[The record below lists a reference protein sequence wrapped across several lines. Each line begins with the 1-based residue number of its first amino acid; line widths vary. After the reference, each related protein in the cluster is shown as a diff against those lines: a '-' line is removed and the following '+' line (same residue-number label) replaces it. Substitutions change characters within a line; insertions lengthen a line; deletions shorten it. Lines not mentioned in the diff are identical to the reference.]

1 MPIHVVEVRALR
13 LAHKRGEGPGP
24 LCHPVHGNAAKQRLA
39 RAFEQR
45 LGFGPLVY
53 KALLLALH
61 ERLQAAA
68 VDCLHER
75 SRNLSR
81 NSGGRASSPGGLWL
95 PCRKRYFPLWEF
107 HRRLF
112 SSHIPWCG
120 TVIVPILCNEDMNI
134 VASCLTSNPITKCSS
149 LHSPPINVGSF
160 RKQFGRS

>member
-95 PCRKRYFPLWEF
+95 TCRKRVVPSLGSASPIGWSSNLA
-107 HRRLF
+107 RLPCDV
-112 SSHIPWCG
+112 SRSH
-120 TVIVPILCNEDMNI
+120 V
-134 VASCLTSNPITKCSS
+134 
-149 LHSPPINVGSF
+149 
-160 RKQFGRS
+160 